1 MATTVKGIIVE
12 IEGKSSGLVK
22 SLKQVNSSL
31 ADTKNSLNIVE
42 SALKNSPENTD
53 LLTRKQELLTEAIKD
68 TTSKL
73 TLEKKALEDAEDA
86 FLEDKITEKEFSKLN
101 DEVVKTTGDLEKL
114 KNTAKEFGT
123 VEMQT
128 WKSSAEATDKLLDG
142 TLSQLKVVDGQLK
155 ELPTDVSLITDK
167 SKLLN
172 TAIEQ
177 TAEKLEE
184 EKIEAEAA
192 ELALSM
198 GKIDENQYKA
208 IQQNVQNTEN
218 DLRALTQQA
227 KEFGSVEKQQVNAE
241 LKVSTD
247 RLNDTKNSLKAVD
260 DALKDNANDTN
271 LLAQKENLL
280 ANAVGETEDKLKA
293 QKKQA
298 ELAREELKKGATTHE
313 EYEKLVKACNDTEV
327 ELKQIKDAASDFGSV
342 AKQQFRNTRAEAE
355 QYGETLDKRCKGN
368 EQALKAV
375 DIALK
380 DNSNSSEL
388 LTEKGKLLEKTT
400 ADLTDKLENQRE
412 QANLLEKAMKE
423 YGDGSED
430 ELKELQLA
438 IRKTESDLQSANN
451 ELKDF
456 GSVAKQQFK
465 NTQKEAKGL
474 GDTLDKECKSNEKA
488 LKAVNDALKD
498 NAGDTKLLKDK
509 NELLGKSVKDL
520 TSKLENQ
527 KKQASLLEQSMKDYG
542 EGTQE
547 EFNTL
552 QSEIKQTESELKS
565 AQNEMRS
572 FGSVFEQQTKVA
584 GQAVAKLGKKV
595 GDKMQTIGKDLMGA
609 GATMTATVT
618 TPIVAVGKSA
628 VNSIIDFESA
638 FTGVTKTVDE
648 TATTT
653 YGDLQESIKSM
664 ATVTASSK
672 EEIARIMEVSG
683 QLGISADD
691 ITEFTRTM
699 IELGDTTDLSAEE
712 AAVALAQF
720 RNITGE
726 TATKDVYKLGS
737 ALVDLGNNF
746 ETNEVDIM
754 NMSSYLASTA
764 HNLGFSETQILGL
777 STAMASL
784 GINAEAG
791 GSALSKTFTQFE
803 KITHGATKSAKSQ
816 METLQ
821 KLLGARNNKE
831 ITDMW
836 EANPNEFFMRF
847 LEGLNKVEKEGGSMT
862 ATLNELGLSAV
873 RQMNGLN
880 ALVANTDKLRD
891 AERTASQAY
900 KEGNALQAEADKRY
914 GTTASK
920 IQQMKEKVDNLALE
934 FGDNLMP
941 ILEKALGVLDK
952 AVAWFSSLDEEA
964 QENVV
969 KFGLVAAAI
978 GPVTTAIGGLT
989 TVGGGAVTMLSSL
1002 VSGAIQ
1008 IPGKMATMTT
1018 AIANASGTTGKLT
1031 AALLGST
1038 EGMSTFAKVGNGL
1051 KMAGLIGILVAVIA
1065 NFDKITAA
1073 AEGAIEKIAK
1083 FTGLDAK
1090 LTQGALSKNGIDVN
1104 KQLEDA
1110 QARQKAAWEKYGVD
1124 NSADYWKAR
1133 NAEKASFNLGTTKN
1147 SGLLTNK
1154 KQTTVTTTPVTVTT
1168 PLIVNGTKFGQ
1179 AVSNVNI
1186 KTAYTSNN

>member
-1 MATTVKGIIVE
+1 
-12 IEGKSSGLVK
+12 
-22 SLKQVNSSL
+22 
-31 ADTKNSLNIVE
+31 
-42 SALKNSPENTD
+42 
-53 LLTRKQELLTEAIKD
+53 
-68 TTSKL
+68 
-73 TLEKKALEDAEDA
+73 
-86 FLEDKITEKEFSKLN
+86 
-101 DEVVKTTGDLEKL
+101 
-114 KNTAKEFGT
+114 
-123 VEMQT
+123 
-128 WKSSAEATDKLLDG
+128 
-142 TLSQLKVVDGQLK
+142 
-155 ELPTDVSLITDK
+155 
-167 SKLLN
+167 
-172 TAIEQ
+172 
-177 TAEKLEE
+177 
-184 EKIEAEAA
+184 
-192 ELALSM
+192 
-198 GKIDENQYKA
+198 
-208 IQQNVQNTEN
+208 
-218 DLRALTQQA
+218 
-227 KEFGSVEKQQVNAE
+227 
-241 LKVSTD
+241 
-247 RLNDTKNSLKAVD
+247 
-260 DALKDNANDTN
+260 
-271 LLAQKENLL
+271 
-280 ANAVGETEDKLKA
+280 
-293 QKKQA
+293 
-298 ELAREELKKGATTHE
+298 
-313 EYEKLVKACNDTEV
+313 
-327 ELKQIKDAASDFGSV
+327 
-342 AKQQFRNTRAEAE
+342 
-355 QYGETLDKRCKGN
+355 
-368 EQALKAV
+368 
-375 DIALK
+375 
-380 DNSNSSEL
+380 
-388 LTEKGKLLEKTT
+388 
-400 ADLTDKLENQRE
+400 
-412 QANLLEKAMKE
+412 
-423 YGDGSED
+423 
-430 ELKELQLA
+430 
-438 IRKTESDLQSANN
+438 
-451 ELKDF
+451 
-456 GSVAKQQFK
+456 
-465 NTQKEAKGL
+465 
-474 GDTLDKECKSNEKA
+474 
-488 LKAVNDALKD
+488 
-498 NAGDTKLLKDK
+498 
-509 NELLGKSVKDL
+509 
-520 TSKLENQ
+520 
-527 KKQASLLEQSMKDYG
+527 
-542 EGTQE
+542 
-547 EFNTL
+547 
-552 QSEIKQTESELKS
+552 
-565 AQNEMRS
+565 
-572 FGSVFEQQTKVA
+572 
-584 GQAVAKLGKKV
+584 
-595 GDKMQTIGKDLMGA
+595 
-609 GATMTATVT
+609 
-618 TPIVAVGKSA
+618 
-628 VNSIIDFESA
+628 
-638 FTGVTKTVDE
+638 
-648 TATTT
+648 
-653 YGDLQESIKSM
+653 
-664 ATVTASSK
+664 
-672 EEIARIMEVSG
+672 
-683 QLGISADD
+683 
-691 ITEFTRTM
+691 M

-891 AERTASQAY
+891 AERTASKAY
-900 KEGNALQAEADKRY
+900 KEGNALQVEANKRY

-934 FGDNLMP
+934 FGDNLLP

-1008 IPGKMATMTT
+1008 IPGKMASMAT
-1018 AIANASGTTGKLT
+1018 AIASASGTTGKLT
-1031 AALLGST
+1031 TALLGST

-1073 AEGAIEKIAK
+1073 AEGAIEKVMK

-1090 LTQGALSKNGIDVN
+1090 LTEGALSKAGIDVN
-1104 KQLEDA
+1104 KGLEEA
-1110 QARQKAAWEKYGVD
+1110 KARQKAAWDKYGVD
-1124 NSADYWKAR
+1124 NSADYWKAK

>member
-42 SALKNSPENTD
+42 SALKNSPENTQ
-53 LLTRKQELLTEAIKD
+53 LLIHKQDLLTEAIKD
-68 TTSKL
+68 TTNKL
-73 TLEKKALEDAEDA
+73 GLEKKALEDARGALAKGD
-86 FLEDKITEKEFSKLN
+86 ITQKEFNKLS

-114 KNTAKEFGT
+114 KGTSKEFGT
-123 VEMQT
+123 IWMQS
-128 WKSSAEATDKLLDG
+128 WKNSADATDKLLDG

-155 ELPTDVSLITDK
+155 EMPTDVSLLTDK

-177 TAEKLEE
+177 TTKKLKEE
-184 EKIEAEAA
+184 EGEARAA
-192 ELALSM
+192 ELALQM
-198 GKIDENQYKA
+198 KKIDENQYKA
-208 IQQNVQNTEN
+208 IQQNVQNTRN
-218 DLRALTQQA
+218 DLRALTEQA

-260 DALKDNANDTN
+260 DALKDNADDTS

-298 ELAREELKKGATTHE
+298 ELAREELKKGAITHKD
-313 EYEKLVKACNDTEV
+313 YEKLVKACNDTEV
-327 ELKQIKDAASDFGSV
+327 ELKQIKDAA
-342 AKQQFRNTRAEAE
+342 
-355 QYGETLDKRCKGN
+355 
-368 EQALKAV
+368 
-375 DIALK
+375 
-380 DNSNSSEL
+380 
-388 LTEKGKLLEKTT
+388 
-400 ADLTDKLENQRE
+400 
-412 QANLLEKAMKE
+412 
-423 YGDGSED
+423 
-430 ELKELQLA
+430 
-438 IRKTESDLQSANN
+438 
-451 ELKDF
+451 KDF
-456 GSVAKQQFK
+456 GNVAKQQFK

-474 GDTLDKECKSNEKA
+474 GDALDKECKSNEKA

-527 KKQASLLEQSMKDYG
+527 KKQASLLEQSMKEYG

-547 EFNTL
+547 EFNAL

-777 STAMASL
+777 STALASL

-803 KITHGATKSAKSQ
+803 KITHGATKSSKSQ

-900 KEGNALQAEADKRY
+900 KEGNALQVEADKRY

-934 FGDNLMP
+934 FGDNLLP

-1008 IPGKMATMTT
+1008 IPGKMASMAT
-1018 AIANASGTTGKLT
+1018 AIASASGTTGKLT
-1031 AALLGST
+1031 TALLGST

-1051 KMAGLIGILVAVIA
+1051 KMAGLIGILIAVIA

-1073 AEGAIEKIAK
+1073 AEGAIEKVSK
-1083 FTGLDAK
+1083 FIGLDAK

-1104 KQLEDA
+1104 KGLEDA

-1147 SGLLTNK
+1147 SGLLTSQK
-1154 KQTTVTTTPVTVTT
+1154 KTTVTTTPVTVTT

>member
-42 SALKNSPENTD
+42 SALKNSPENTQ
-53 LLTRKQELLTEAIKD
+53 LLIHKQDLLTEAIKD

-73 TLEKKALEDAEDA
+73 GLEKKALEDARGALAKGD
-86 FLEDKITEKEFSKLN
+86 ITQKEFNKLS

-114 KNTAKEFGT
+114 KGTSKEFGT
-123 VEMQT
+123 IWMQS
-128 WKSSAEATDKLLDG
+128 WKNSADATDKLLDG

-155 ELPTDVSLITDK
+155 EMPTDVSLLTDK

-177 TAEKLEE
+177 TTKKLKEE
-184 EKIEAEAA
+184 EGEARAA
-192 ELALSM
+192 ELALQM
-198 GKIDENQYKA
+198 KKIDENQYKA
-208 IQQNVQNTEN
+208 IQQNVQNTRN
-218 DLRALTQQA
+218 DLRALTEQA
-227 KEFGSVEKQQVNAE
+227 NEFGSVEKQQVNAQ

-260 DALKDNANDTN
+260 DALKDNANDTK

-298 ELAREELKKGATTHE
+298 ELAREELKKGAITHKD
-313 EYEKLVKACNDTEV
+313 YEKLVKACNDTEV
-327 ELKQIKDAASDFGSV
+327 ELKQIKDAA
-342 AKQQFRNTRAEAE
+342 
-355 QYGETLDKRCKGN
+355 
-368 EQALKAV
+368 
-375 DIALK
+375 
-380 DNSNSSEL
+380 
-388 LTEKGKLLEKTT
+388 
-400 ADLTDKLENQRE
+400 
-412 QANLLEKAMKE
+412 
-423 YGDGSED
+423 
-430 ELKELQLA
+430 
-438 IRKTESDLQSANN
+438 
-451 ELKDF
+451 KDF
-456 GSVAKQQFK
+456 GNVAKQQFK

-474 GDTLDKECKSNEKA
+474 GDALDKECKSNEKA

-565 AQNEMRS
+565 AQDEMRS

-777 STAMASL
+777 STALASL

-891 AERTASQAY
+891 AERTASKAY
-900 KEGNALQAEADKRY
+900 KEGNALQVEADKRY

-920 IQQMKEKVDNLALE
+920 IQQMKEKVENLALE

-964 QENVV
+964 QENIV

-978 GPVTTAIGGLT
+978 GPATTAIGGLT
-989 TVGGGAVTMLSSL
+989 TVGGGTVTMLSSL

-1008 IPGKMATMTT
+1008 IPGKFATMTT
-1018 AIANASGTTGKLT
+1018 AIASASGTTGKLT

-1038 EGMSTFAKVGNGL
+1038 QGMSTFAKVGNGL

-1073 AEGAIEKIAK
+1073 AEGAIEKVAK

-1147 SGLLTNK
+1147 SGLLTSQK
-1154 KQTTVTTTPVTVTT
+1154 KTTVTTTPVTVTT

>member
-42 SALKNSPENTD
+42 SALKNSPENTQ
-53 LLTRKQELLTEAIKD
+53 LLIHKQDLLTEAIKD

-73 TLEKKALEDAEDA
+73 GLEKKALEDARGALAKGD
-86 FLEDKITEKEFSKLN
+86 ITQKEFNKLS

-114 KNTAKEFGT
+114 KGTSKEFGT
-123 VEMQT
+123 IWMQS
-128 WKSSAEATDKLLDG
+128 WKNSADATDKLLDG

-155 ELPTDVSLITDK
+155 EMPTDVSLLTDK

-177 TAEKLEE
+177 TTKKLKEE
-184 EKIEAEAA
+184 EGEARAA
-192 ELALSM
+192 ELALQM
-198 GKIDENQYKA
+198 KKIDENQYKA
-208 IQQNVQNTEN
+208 IQQNVQNTRN
-218 DLRALTQQA
+218 DLRALTEQA
-227 KEFGSVEKQQVNAE
+227 NEFGSVEKQQVNAQ

-280 ANAVGETEDKLKA
+280 ANAVAETEDKLKA

-298 ELAREELKKGATTHE
+298 ELAREELKKGAITHKD
-313 EYEKLVKACNDTEV
+313 YEKLVKACNDTEV
-327 ELKQIKDAASDFGSV
+327 ELKQIKDAA
-342 AKQQFRNTRAEAE
+342 
-355 QYGETLDKRCKGN
+355 
-368 EQALKAV
+368 
-375 DIALK
+375 
-380 DNSNSSEL
+380 
-388 LTEKGKLLEKTT
+388 
-400 ADLTDKLENQRE
+400 
-412 QANLLEKAMKE
+412 
-423 YGDGSED
+423 
-430 ELKELQLA
+430 
-438 IRKTESDLQSANN
+438 
-451 ELKDF
+451 KDF
-456 GSVAKQQFK
+456 GNVAKQQFK

-474 GDTLDKECKSNEKA
+474 GDALDKECKSNEKA

-547 EFNTL
+547 EFNAL

-565 AQNEMRS
+565 AQDEMRS

-777 STAMASL
+777 STALASL

-803 KITHGATKSAKSQ
+803 KITHGATKSSKSQ

-891 AERTASQAY
+891 AERTASKAY
-900 KEGNALQAEADKRY
+900 KEGNALQVEADKRY

-920 IQQMKEKVDNLALE
+920 IQQMKEKVENLALE

-964 QENVV
+964 QENIV

-978 GPVTTAIGGLT
+978 GPATTAIGGLT

-1008 IPGKMATMTT
+1008 IPGKFATMTT
-1018 AIANASGTTGKLT
+1018 AIASASGTTGKLT

-1038 EGMSTFAKVGNGL
+1038 QGMSTFAKVGNGL

-1073 AEGAIEKIAK
+1073 AEGAIEKVAK

-1090 LTQGALSKNGIDVN
+1090 LTQGALSKAGIDVN

-1147 SGLLTNK
+1147 SGLLTSQK
-1154 KQTTVTTTPVTVTT
+1154 KTTVTTTPVTVTT

>member
-42 SALKNSPENTD
+42 SALKNSPENTQ
-53 LLTRKQELLTEAIKD
+53 LLIHKQDLLTEAIKD
-68 TTSKL
+68 TTNKL
-73 TLEKKALEDAEDA
+73 GLEKKALEDARGALAKGD
-86 FLEDKITEKEFSKLN
+86 ITQKEFNKLS

-114 KNTAKEFGT
+114 KGTSKEFGT
-123 VEMQT
+123 IWMQS
-128 WKSSAEATDKLLDG
+128 WKNSADATDKLLDG
-142 TLSQLKVVDGQLK
+142 TLNQLKVVDGQLK
-155 ELPTDVSLITDK
+155 EMPTDVSLLTDK

-177 TAEKLEE
+177 TTKKLEQ
-184 EKIEAEAA
+184 EKGEARAA
-192 ELALSM
+192 ELALQM
-198 GKIDENQYKA
+198 KKIDENQYKA

-241 LKVSTD
+241 LKVSMD

-298 ELAREELKKGATTHE
+298 ELAREELKKGAITHKD
-313 EYEKLVKACNDTEV
+313 YEKLVKACNDTEV
-327 ELKQIKDAASDFGSV
+327 ELKQIKDAA
-342 AKQQFRNTRAEAE
+342 
-355 QYGETLDKRCKGN
+355 
-368 EQALKAV
+368 
-375 DIALK
+375 
-380 DNSNSSEL
+380 
-388 LTEKGKLLEKTT
+388 
-400 ADLTDKLENQRE
+400 
-412 QANLLEKAMKE
+412 
-423 YGDGSED
+423 
-430 ELKELQLA
+430 
-438 IRKTESDLQSANN
+438 
-451 ELKDF
+451 KDF
-456 GSVAKQQFK
+456 GNVAKQQFK

-900 KEGNALQAEADKRY
+900 KEGNALQVEADKRY

-952 AVAWFSSLDEEA
+952 AVACFSSLDEEA
-964 QENVV
+964 QENIV

-1110 QARQKAAWEKYGVD
+1110 QARQKAAWEKYGVN

>member
-42 SALKNSPENTD
+42 SALKNSPENTQ
-53 LLTRKQELLTEAIKD
+53 LLIHKQDLLTEAIKD

-73 TLEKKALEDAEDA
+73 GLEKKALEDARGALAKGD
-86 FLEDKITEKEFSKLN
+86 ITQKEFNKLS

-114 KNTAKEFGT
+114 KGTSKEFGT
-123 VEMQT
+123 IWMQS
-128 WKSSAEATDKLLDG
+128 WKNSADATDKLLDG

-155 ELPTDVSLITDK
+155 EMPTDVSLLTDK

-177 TAEKLEE
+177 TTKKLEE
-184 EKIEAEAA
+184 EKGEARAA
-192 ELALSM
+192 ELALQM
-198 GKIDENQYKA
+198 KKIDENQYKA

-218 DLRALTQQA
+218 DLRTLTQQA
-227 KEFGSVEKQQVNAE
+227 KEFGSVEKQQVNAQ

-247 RLNDTKNSLKAVD
+247 RLNDTKNSLKTVD

-298 ELAREELKKGATTHE
+298 ELAREELKKGAITHKD
-313 EYEKLVKACNDTEV
+313 YEKLVKACNDTEV
-327 ELKQIKDAASDFGSV
+327 ELKQIKDAA
-342 AKQQFRNTRAEAE
+342 
-355 QYGETLDKRCKGN
+355 
-368 EQALKAV
+368 
-375 DIALK
+375 
-380 DNSNSSEL
+380 
-388 LTEKGKLLEKTT
+388 
-400 ADLTDKLENQRE
+400 
-412 QANLLEKAMKE
+412 
-423 YGDGSED
+423 
-430 ELKELQLA
+430 
-438 IRKTESDLQSANN
+438 
-451 ELKDF
+451 KDF
-456 GSVAKQQFK
+456 GNVAKQQFK
-465 NTQKEAKGL
+465 NTQKEAKSL

-547 EFNTL
+547 EFNAL

-565 AQNEMRS
+565 AQNEMRN

-609 GATMTATVT
+609 GATMTAAVT

-791 GSALSKTFTQFE
+791 GSALSKTFSQFE

-836 EANPNEFFMRF
+836 EANPNEFFVRF

-880 ALVANTDKLRD
+880 ALVANTDKLKD

-900 KEGNALQAEADKRY
+900 KEGNALQVEADKRY

-964 QENVV
+964 QENIV

-1008 IPGKMATMTT
+1008 IPGKMASMAS
-1018 AIANASGTTGKLT
+1018 AIASASGTTGKLT
-1031 AALLGST
+1031 TALLGST

-1051 KMAGLIGILVAVIA
+1051 KMAGLIGILIAVIA

-1073 AEGAIEKIAK
+1073 AEGAIEKVAK

-1104 KQLEDA
+1104 KQLEEA

-1124 NSADYWKAR
+1124 NSADYWKAK

>member
-42 SALKNSPENTD
+42 SALKNSPENTQ
-53 LLTRKQELLTEAIKD
+53 LLIHKQDLLTEAIKD

-73 TLEKKALEDAEDA
+73 GLEKKALEDARGALAKGD
-86 FLEDKITEKEFSKLN
+86 ITQKEFNKLS

-114 KNTAKEFGT
+114 KGTSKEFGT
-123 VEMQT
+123 IWMQS
-128 WKSSAEATDKLLDG
+128 WRNSADATDKLLDG

-155 ELPTDVSLITDK
+155 EMPTDVSLLTDK

-177 TAEKLEE
+177 TTKKLEQ
-184 EKIEAEAA
+184 EKGEARAA

-198 GKIDENQYKA
+198 GKIDENQYKT

-298 ELAREELKKGATTHE
+298 ELAREELKKGAITHKD
-313 EYEKLVKACNDTEV
+313 YEKLVKACNDTEV
-327 ELKQIKDAASDFGSV
+327 ELKQIKDAA
-342 AKQQFRNTRAEAE
+342 
-355 QYGETLDKRCKGN
+355 
-368 EQALKAV
+368 
-375 DIALK
+375 
-380 DNSNSSEL
+380 
-388 LTEKGKLLEKTT
+388 
-400 ADLTDKLENQRE
+400 
-412 QANLLEKAMKE
+412 
-423 YGDGSED
+423 
-430 ELKELQLA
+430 
-438 IRKTESDLQSANN
+438 
-451 ELKDF
+451 KDF

-465 NTQKEAKGL
+465 NAQKEAKGL

-565 AQNEMRS
+565 AQNEMRN

-900 KEGNALQAEADKRY
+900 KEGNALQVEADKRY

-964 QENVV
+964 QENIV

-1008 IPGKMATMTT
+1008 IPGKMASMAT
-1018 AIANASGTTGKLT
+1018 AIASASGTTGKLT
-1031 AALLGST
+1031 TALLGST

-1051 KMAGLIGILVAVIA
+1051 KMAGLIGILIAVIA

-1073 AEGAIEKIAK
+1073 AEGAIEKVAK

-1090 LTQGALSKNGIDVN
+1090 LTQGALSKAGIDVN
-1104 KQLEDA
+1104 KGLEDA
-1110 QARQKAAWEKYGVD
+1110 KARQKAAWEKYGVD

-1147 SGLLTNK
+1147 SGLLTSQK
-1154 KQTTVTTTPVTVTT
+1154 KTTVTTTPVTVTT

>member
-42 SALKNSPENTD
+42 SALKNSPENTQ
-53 LLTRKQELLTEAIKD
+53 LLIHKQDLLTEAIKD

-73 TLEKKALEDAEDA
+73 ALEKKALEDARGALTKGD
-86 FLEDKITEKEFSKLN
+86 ITQKEFNKLS

-114 KNTAKEFGT
+114 KGTSKEFGT
-123 VEMQT
+123 IWMQS
-128 WKSSAEATDKLLDG
+128 WKNSADATDKLLDG

-155 ELPTDVSLITDK
+155 EMPTDVSLLTDK

-177 TAEKLEE
+177 TTKKLEE
-184 EKIEAEAA
+184 EKGEARAA
-192 ELALSM
+192 ELALQM
-198 GKIDENQYKA
+198 KKIDENQYKA

-227 KEFGSVEKQQVNAE
+227 KEFGSVEKQQVNAQ

-280 ANAVGETEDKLKA
+280 ANVVGETEDKLKA

-298 ELAREELKKGATTHE
+298 ELAREELKKGAITHKD
-313 EYEKLVKACNDTEV
+313 YEKLVKACNDTEV
-327 ELKQIKDAASDFGSV
+327 ELKQIKDAA
-342 AKQQFRNTRAEAE
+342 
-355 QYGETLDKRCKGN
+355 
-368 EQALKAV
+368 
-375 DIALK
+375 
-380 DNSNSSEL
+380 
-388 LTEKGKLLEKTT
+388 
-400 ADLTDKLENQRE
+400 
-412 QANLLEKAMKE
+412 
-423 YGDGSED
+423 
-430 ELKELQLA
+430 
-438 IRKTESDLQSANN
+438 
-451 ELKDF
+451 KDF
-456 GSVAKQQFK
+456 GNVAKQQFK
-465 NTQKEAKGL
+465 NAQKEAKGL

-547 EFNTL
+547 EFNAL
-552 QSEIKQTESELKS
+552 QSEIKQTESELRS
-565 AQNEMRS
+565 AQNEMRN
-572 FGSVFEQQTKVA
+572 FGSVFEQQAKVA

-777 STAMASL
+777 STALASL

-821 KLLGARNNKE
+821 KLLGTRNNKE
-831 ITDMW
+831 IADMW

-891 AERTASQAY
+891 AEKTASQAY
-900 KEGNALQAEADKRY
+900 KEGNALQVEADKRY

-934 FGDNLMP
+934 FSDNLMP

-964 QENVV
+964 QENIV

-1008 IPGKMATMTT
+1008 IPGKMASMTT
-1018 AIANASGTTGKLT
+1018 AIASASGTTGKLT
-1031 AALLGST
+1031 TALLGST

-1051 KMAGLIGILVAVIA
+1051 KMAGLIGILIAVIA

-1073 AEGAIEKIAK
+1073 AEGAIEKVAK

-1090 LTQGALSKNGIDVN
+1090 LTEGALSKSGIDVN
-1104 KQLEDA
+1104 KQLEEA

-1124 NSADYWKAR
+1124 NSADYWKAK

>member
-1 MATTVKGIIVE
+1 MG
-12 IEGKSSGLVK
+12 
-22 SLKQVNSSL
+22 
-31 ADTKNSLNIVE
+31 
-42 SALKNSPENTD
+42 
-53 LLTRKQELLTEAIKD
+53 
-68 TTSKL
+68 
-73 TLEKKALEDAEDA
+73 DA
-86 FLEDKITEKEFSKLN
+86 
-101 DEVVKTTGDLEKL
+101 
-114 KNTAKEFGT
+114 
-123 VEMQT
+123 
-128 WKSSAEATDKLLDG
+128 
-142 TLSQLKVVDGQLK
+142 
-155 ELPTDVSLITDK
+155 
-167 SKLLN
+167 
-172 TAIEQ
+172 
-177 TAEKLEE
+177 
-184 EKIEAEAA
+184 
-192 ELALSM
+192 
-198 GKIDENQYKA
+198 
-208 IQQNVQNTEN
+208 
-218 DLRALTQQA
+218 
-227 KEFGSVEKQQVNAE
+227 
-241 LKVSTD
+241 
-247 RLNDTKNSLKAVD
+247 
-260 DALKDNANDTN
+260 
-271 LLAQKENLL
+271 
-280 ANAVGETEDKLKA
+280 
-293 QKKQA
+293 
-298 ELAREELKKGATTHE
+298 
-313 EYEKLVKACNDTEV
+313 
-327 ELKQIKDAASDFGSV
+327 
-342 AKQQFRNTRAEAE
+342 
-355 QYGETLDKRCKGN
+355 
-368 EQALKAV
+368 
-375 DIALK
+375 
-380 DNSNSSEL
+380 
-388 LTEKGKLLEKTT
+388 
-400 ADLTDKLENQRE
+400 
-412 QANLLEKAMKE
+412 
-423 YGDGSED
+423 
-430 ELKELQLA
+430 
-438 IRKTESDLQSANN
+438 
-451 ELKDF
+451 
-456 GSVAKQQFK
+456 
-465 NTQKEAKGL
+465 
-474 GDTLDKECKSNEKA
+474 LDKECKSNEKA

-527 KKQASLLEQSMKDYG
+527 KRQSELLEQSMKDYG

-547 EFNTL
+547 EFNAL
-552 QSEIKQTESELKS
+552 QSEIKQTESELRS

-628 VNSIIDFESA
+628 VSSIIDFESA

-653 YGDLQESIKSM
+653 YEDLQESIKGM
-664 ATVTASSK
+664 ATTTASSK

-836 EANPNEFFMRF
+836 EANPNEFFVRF
-847 LEGLNKVEKEGGSMT
+847 LEGLGKVEKEGGSMT
-862 ATLNELGLSAV
+862 ATLNDLGLSAV

-891 AERTASQAY
+891 AERTASKAY
-900 KEGNALQAEADKRY
+900 KEGNALQVEADKRY

-934 FGDNLMP
+934 FGDNLLP

-1008 IPGKMATMTT
+1008 IPGKMASMAT
-1018 AIANASGTTGKLT
+1018 AIASASGTTGKLT
-1031 AALLGST
+1031 TALLGST

-1051 KMAGLIGILVAVIA
+1051 KMAGLIGILIAVIA

-1073 AEGAIEKIAK
+1073 AEGAIEKVAK

-1090 LTQGALSKNGIDVN
+1090 LTQGALSKSGIDVN
-1104 KQLEDA
+1104 KQLEEA
-1110 QARQKAAWEKYGVD
+1110 QARQKAAWDKYGVD

>member
-42 SALKNSPENTD
+42 SALKNSPENTQ
-53 LLTRKQELLTEAIKD
+53 LLIHKQDLLTEAIKD
-68 TTSKL
+68 TTNKL
-73 TLEKKALEDAEDA
+73 GLEKKALEDARGALVKGD
-86 FLEDKITEKEFSKLN
+86 ITQKEFNKLS

-114 KNTAKEFGT
+114 KGTSKEFGT
-123 VEMQT
+123 IWMQS
-128 WKSSAEATDKLLDG
+128 WKNSADATDKLLDG

-155 ELPTDVSLITDK
+155 EMPTDVSLLTDK

-177 TAEKLEE
+177 TTKKLKEE
-184 EKIEAEAA
+184 EGEARAA
-192 ELALSM
+192 ELALQM
-198 GKIDENQYKA
+198 KKIDENQYKA
-208 IQQNVQNTEN
+208 IQQNVQNTKN
-218 DLRALTQQA
+218 DLRALTEQA
-227 KEFGSVEKQQVNAE
+227 NEFGSVEKQQVNAQ

-298 ELAREELKKGATTHE
+298 ELAREELKKGAITHKD
-313 EYEKLVKACNDTEV
+313 YEKLVKACNDTEV
-327 ELKQIKDAASDFGSV
+327 ELKQIKDAA
-342 AKQQFRNTRAEAE
+342 
-355 QYGETLDKRCKGN
+355 
-368 EQALKAV
+368 
-375 DIALK
+375 
-380 DNSNSSEL
+380 
-388 LTEKGKLLEKTT
+388 
-400 ADLTDKLENQRE
+400 
-412 QANLLEKAMKE
+412 
-423 YGDGSED
+423 
-430 ELKELQLA
+430 
-438 IRKTESDLQSANN
+438 
-451 ELKDF
+451 KDF
-456 GSVAKQQFK
+456 GNVAKQQFK

-474 GDTLDKECKSNEKA
+474 GDALDKECKSNEKA

-527 KKQASLLEQSMKDYG
+527 KRQSELLEQSMKDYG

-547 EFNTL
+547 EFNAL
-552 QSEIKQTESELKS
+552 QSEIKQTESELRS

-628 VNSIIDFESA
+628 VSSIIDFESA

-653 YGDLQESIKSM
+653 YEDLQESIKGM
-664 ATVTASSK
+664 ATTTASSK

-836 EANPNEFFMRF
+836 EANPNEFFVRF
-847 LEGLNKVEKEGGSMT
+847 LEGLGKVEKEGGSMT
-862 ATLNELGLSAV
+862 ATLNDLGLSAV

-891 AERTASQAY
+891 AERTASKAY
-900 KEGNALQAEADKRY
+900 KEGNALQVEADKRY

-934 FGDNLMP
+934 FGDNLLP

-1008 IPGKMATMTT
+1008 IPGKMASMAT
-1018 AIANASGTTGKLT
+1018 AIASASGTTGKLT
-1031 AALLGST
+1031 TALLGST

-1051 KMAGLIGILVAVIA
+1051 KMAGLIGILIAVIA

-1073 AEGAIEKIAK
+1073 AEGAIEKVAK

-1090 LTQGALSKNGIDVN
+1090 LTQGALSKSGIDVN
-1104 KQLEDA
+1104 KQLEEA
-1110 QARQKAAWEKYGVD
+1110 QARQKAAWDKYGVD

-1147 SGLLTNK
+1147 SGLLASQK
-1154 KQTTVTTTPVTVTT
+1154 KTTVTTTPVTVTT

>member
-42 SALKNSPENTD
+42 SALKNSPENTQ
-53 LLTRKQELLTEAIKD
+53 LLIHKQDLLTEAIKD
-68 TTSKL
+68 TTNKL
-73 TLEKKALEDAEDA
+73 GLEKKALEDARGALTKGD
-86 FLEDKITEKEFSKLN
+86 ITQKEFNKLS

-114 KNTAKEFGT
+114 KGTSKEFGT
-123 VEMQT
+123 IWMQS
-128 WKSSAEATDKLLDG
+128 WKNSADATDKLLDG
-142 TLSQLKVVDGQLK
+142 TLNQLKVVDGQLK
-155 ELPTDVSLITDK
+155 EMPTDVSLLTDK

-177 TAEKLEE
+177 TTKKLEQ
-184 EKIEAEAA
+184 EKGEARAA
-192 ELALSM
+192 ELALQM
-198 GKIDENQYKA
+198 KKIDENQYKA

-241 LKVSTD
+241 LKVSMD

-298 ELAREELKKGATTHE
+298 ELAREELKKGAITHKD
-313 EYEKLVKACNDTEV
+313 YEKLVKACNDTEV
-327 ELKQIKDAASDFGSV
+327 ELKQIKDAA
-342 AKQQFRNTRAEAE
+342 
-355 QYGETLDKRCKGN
+355 
-368 EQALKAV
+368 
-375 DIALK
+375 
-380 DNSNSSEL
+380 
-388 LTEKGKLLEKTT
+388 
-400 ADLTDKLENQRE
+400 
-412 QANLLEKAMKE
+412 
-423 YGDGSED
+423 
-430 ELKELQLA
+430 
-438 IRKTESDLQSANN
+438 
-451 ELKDF
+451 KDF
-456 GSVAKQQFK
+456 GNVAKQQFK

-900 KEGNALQAEADKRY
+900 KEGNALQVEADKRY

-952 AVAWFSSLDEEA
+952 AVACFSSLDEEA
-964 QENVV
+964 QENIV

-989 TVGGGAVTMLSSL
+989 TVGGGAATMLSSL

-1018 AIANASGTTGKLT
+1018 AIADASGTTGKLT

-1110 QARQKAAWEKYGVD
+1110 QARQKAAWEKYGVN

>member
-42 SALKNSPENTD
+42 SALKNSPENTQ
-53 LLTRKQELLTEAIKD
+53 LLIHKQDLLTEAIKD
-68 TTSKL
+68 TTNKL
-73 TLEKKALEDAEDA
+73 GLEKKALEDARGALAKGD
-86 FLEDKITEKEFSKLN
+86 ITQKEFNKLS

-114 KNTAKEFGT
+114 KGTSKEFGT
-123 VEMQT
+123 IWMQS
-128 WKSSAEATDKLLDG
+128 WKNSADATDKLLDG

-155 ELPTDVSLITDK
+155 EMPTDVSLLTDK

-177 TAEKLEE
+177 TTKKLKEE
-184 EKIEAEAA
+184 EGEARAA
-192 ELALSM
+192 ELALQM
-198 GKIDENQYKA
+198 KKIDENQYKA
-208 IQQNVQNTEN
+208 IQQNVQNTKN
-218 DLRALTQQA
+218 DLRALTEQA
-227 KEFGSVEKQQVNAE
+227 NEFGSVEKQQVNAQ

-298 ELAREELKKGATTHE
+298 ELAREELKKGAITHKD
-313 EYEKLVKACNDTEV
+313 YEKLVKACNDTEV
-327 ELKQIKDAASDFGSV
+327 ELKQIKDAA
-342 AKQQFRNTRAEAE
+342 
-355 QYGETLDKRCKGN
+355 
-368 EQALKAV
+368 
-375 DIALK
+375 
-380 DNSNSSEL
+380 
-388 LTEKGKLLEKTT
+388 
-400 ADLTDKLENQRE
+400 
-412 QANLLEKAMKE
+412 
-423 YGDGSED
+423 
-430 ELKELQLA
+430 
-438 IRKTESDLQSANN
+438 
-451 ELKDF
+451 KDF
-456 GSVAKQQFK
+456 GNVAKQQFK

-474 GDTLDKECKSNEKA
+474 GDALDKECKSNEKA

-527 KKQASLLEQSMKDYG
+527 KRQSELLEQSMKDYG

-547 EFNTL
+547 EFNAL
-552 QSEIKQTESELKS
+552 QSEIKQTESELRS

-628 VNSIIDFESA
+628 VSSIIDFESA

-653 YGDLQESIKSM
+653 YEDLQESIKGM
-664 ATVTASSK
+664 ATTTASSK

-836 EANPNEFFMRF
+836 EANPNEFFVRF
-847 LEGLNKVEKEGGSMT
+847 LEGLGKVEKEGGSMT

-891 AERTASQAY
+891 AERTASKAY
-900 KEGNALQAEADKRY
+900 KEGNALQVEADKRY

-934 FGDNLMP
+934 FGDNLLP

-1008 IPGKMATMTT
+1008 IPGKMASMAT
-1018 AIANASGTTGKLT
+1018 AIASASGTTGKLT
-1031 AALLGST
+1031 TALLGST

-1051 KMAGLIGILVAVIA
+1051 KMAGLIGILIAVIA

-1073 AEGAIEKIAK
+1073 AEGAIEKVAK

-1090 LTQGALSKNGIDVN
+1090 LTQGALSKSGIDVN
-1104 KQLEDA
+1104 KQLEEA
-1110 QARQKAAWEKYGVD
+1110 QARQKAAWDKYGVD

>member
-42 SALKNSPENTD
+42 SALKNSPENTQ
-53 LLTRKQELLTEAIKD
+53 LLIHKQDLLTEAIKD

-73 TLEKKALEDAEDA
+73 GLEKKALEDAKGALAKGD
-86 FLEDKITEKEFSKLN
+86 ITQKEFNKLS

-114 KNTAKEFGT
+114 KGTSKEFGT
-123 VEMQT
+123 IWMQS
-128 WKSSAEATDKLLDG
+128 WRNSADATDKLLDG

-155 ELPTDVSLITDK
+155 EMPTDVSLLTDK

-177 TAEKLEE
+177 TTKKLKEE
-184 EKIEAEAA
+184 EGEARAA

-208 IQQNVQNTEN
+208 IQQNVQNTKN
-218 DLRALTQQA
+218 DLKTLTQQA
-227 KEFGSVEKQQVNAE
+227 NEFGSVEKQQVNAQ

-298 ELAREELKKGATTHE
+298 ELAREELKKGAITHKD
-313 EYEKLVKACNDTEV
+313 YEKLVKACNDTEV
-327 ELKQIKDAASDFGSV
+327 ELKQIKDAA
-342 AKQQFRNTRAEAE
+342 
-355 QYGETLDKRCKGN
+355 
-368 EQALKAV
+368 
-375 DIALK
+375 
-380 DNSNSSEL
+380 
-388 LTEKGKLLEKTT
+388 
-400 ADLTDKLENQRE
+400 
-412 QANLLEKAMKE
+412 
-423 YGDGSED
+423 
-430 ELKELQLA
+430 
-438 IRKTESDLQSANN
+438 
-451 ELKDF
+451 KDF

-465 NTQKEAKGL
+465 NAQKEAKGL
-474 GDTLDKECKSNEKA
+474 GDALDKECKSNEKA

-527 KKQASLLEQSMKDYG
+527 KKQSELLEQSMKEYG
-542 EGTQE
+542 EGTQD

-653 YGDLQESIKSM
+653 YEDLQESIKGM

-900 KEGNALQAEADKRY
+900 KEGNALQVEADKRY

-934 FGDNLMP
+934 FGDNLLP

-964 QENVV
+964 QENIV

-1008 IPGKMATMTT
+1008 IPGKMASMAT

-1031 AALLGST
+1031 TALLGST

-1073 AEGAIEKIAK
+1073 AEGAIEKVMK

-1090 LTQGALSKNGIDVN
+1090 LTEGALSKAGIDVN
-1104 KQLEDA
+1104 KQLDEA
-1110 QARQKAAWEKYGVD
+1110 KARQQAAWSKYGVD
-1124 NSADYWKAR
+1124 NSADYWKAK

-1147 SGLLTNK
+1147 SGLLTNQK
-1154 KQTTVTTTPVTVTT
+1154 KTTVTTTPVTVTT

>member
-42 SALKNSPENTD
+42 SALKNSPENTQ
-53 LLTRKQELLTEAIKD
+53 LLIHKQDLLTEAIKD
-68 TTSKL
+68 TTNKL
-73 TLEKKALEDAEDA
+73 GLEKKALEDARGALAKGD
-86 FLEDKITEKEFSKLN
+86 ITQKEFNKLS

-114 KNTAKEFGT
+114 KGTSKEFGT
-123 VEMQT
+123 IWMQS
-128 WKSSAEATDKLLDG
+128 WKNSADATDKLLDG

-155 ELPTDVSLITDK
+155 EMPTDVSLLTDK

-177 TAEKLEE
+177 TTKKLKEE
-184 EKIEAEAA
+184 EGEARAA
-192 ELALSM
+192 ELALQM
-198 GKIDENQYKA
+198 KKIDENQYKA
-208 IQQNVQNTEN
+208 IQQNVQNTKN
-218 DLRALTQQA
+218 DLRALTEQA
-227 KEFGSVEKQQVNAE
+227 NEFGSVEKQQVNAQ

-298 ELAREELKKGATTHE
+298 ELAREELKKGAITHKD
-313 EYEKLVKACNDTEV
+313 YEKLVKACNDTEV
-327 ELKQIKDAASDFGSV
+327 ELKQIKDAA
-342 AKQQFRNTRAEAE
+342 
-355 QYGETLDKRCKGN
+355 
-368 EQALKAV
+368 
-375 DIALK
+375 
-380 DNSNSSEL
+380 
-388 LTEKGKLLEKTT
+388 
-400 ADLTDKLENQRE
+400 
-412 QANLLEKAMKE
+412 
-423 YGDGSED
+423 
-430 ELKELQLA
+430 
-438 IRKTESDLQSANN
+438 
-451 ELKDF
+451 KDF
-456 GSVAKQQFK
+456 GNVAKQQFK

-474 GDTLDKECKSNEKA
+474 GDALDKECKSNEKA

-527 KKQASLLEQSMKDYG
+527 KRQSELLEQSMKDYG

-547 EFNTL
+547 EFNAL
-552 QSEIKQTESELKS
+552 QSEIKQTESELRS

-628 VNSIIDFESA
+628 VSSIIDFESA

-653 YGDLQESIKSM
+653 YEDLQESIKGM
-664 ATVTASSK
+664 ATTTASSK

-836 EANPNEFFMRF
+836 EANPNEFFVRF
-847 LEGLNKVEKEGGSMT
+847 LEGLGKVEKEGGSMT
-862 ATLNELGLSAV
+862 ATLNDLGLSAV

-891 AERTASQAY
+891 AERTASKAY
-900 KEGNALQAEADKRY
+900 KEGNALQVEADKRY

-934 FGDNLMP
+934 FGDNLLP

-1008 IPGKMATMTT
+1008 IPGKMASMAT
-1018 AIANASGTTGKLT
+1018 AIASASGTTGKLT
-1031 AALLGST
+1031 TALLGST

-1051 KMAGLIGILVAVIA
+1051 KMAGLIGILIAVIA

-1073 AEGAIEKIAK
+1073 AEGAIEKVAK

-1090 LTQGALSKNGIDVN
+1090 LTQGALSKSGIDVN
-1104 KQLEDA
+1104 KQLEEA
-1110 QARQKAAWEKYGVD
+1110 QARQKAAWDKYGVD

>member
-42 SALKNSPENTD
+42 SALKNSPENTQ
-53 LLTRKQELLTEAIKD
+53 LLIHKQDLLTEAIKD

-73 TLEKKALEDAEDA
+73 GLEKKALEDARGALAKGD
-86 FLEDKITEKEFSKLN
+86 ITQKEFNKLS

-114 KNTAKEFGT
+114 KGTSKEFGT
-123 VEMQT
+123 IWMQS
-128 WKSSAEATDKLLDG
+128 WRNSAETTDKLLDG

-155 ELPTDVSLITDK
+155 EMPTDVSLLTDK

-177 TAEKLEE
+177 TTKKLEQ
-184 EKIEAEAA
+184 EKGEARAA

-298 ELAREELKKGATTHE
+298 ELAREELKKGAITHKD
-313 EYEKLVKACNDTEV
+313 YEKLVKACNDTEV
-327 ELKQIKDAASDFGSV
+327 ELKQIKDAA
-342 AKQQFRNTRAEAE
+342 
-355 QYGETLDKRCKGN
+355 
-368 EQALKAV
+368 
-375 DIALK
+375 
-380 DNSNSSEL
+380 
-388 LTEKGKLLEKTT
+388 
-400 ADLTDKLENQRE
+400 
-412 QANLLEKAMKE
+412 
-423 YGDGSED
+423 
-430 ELKELQLA
+430 
-438 IRKTESDLQSANN
+438 
-451 ELKDF
+451 KDF
-456 GSVAKQQFK
+456 GNVAKQQFK
-465 NTQKEAKGL
+465 NTQKEVKGL

-565 AQNEMRS
+565 AQDEMRS

-618 TPIVAVGKSA
+618 TPIVAAGKSA

-891 AERTASQAY
+891 AEKTASQAY
-900 KEGNALQAEADKRY
+900 KEGNALQVEADKRY

-934 FGDNLMP
+934 FGNNLMP

-964 QENVV
+964 QENIV

-1008 IPGKMATMTT
+1008 IPGKMASMAT

-1031 AALLGST
+1031 TALLGST

-1051 KMAGLIGILVAVIA
+1051 KMAGLIGILIAVIA

-1073 AEGAIEKIAK
+1073 AEGAIEKVSK
-1083 FTGLDAK
+1083 FIGLDAK
-1090 LTQGALSKNGIDVN
+1090 LTQGALSKAGIDVN
-1104 KQLEDA
+1104 KGLEDA
-1110 QARQKAAWEKYGVD
+1110 KARQKAAWDKYGVD
-1124 NSADYWKAR
+1124 NSIDYWKAR

-1147 SGLLTNK
+1147 SGLLTNQK
-1154 KQTTVTTTPVTVTT
+1154 KTTVTTTPVTVTT

>member
-42 SALKNSPENTD
+42 SALKNSPENTQ
-53 LLTRKQELLTEAIKD
+53 LLIHKQDLLTEAIKD

-73 TLEKKALEDAEDA
+73 GLEKKALEDAKGALAKGD
-86 FLEDKITEKEFSKLN
+86 ITQKEFNKLS

-114 KNTAKEFGT
+114 KGTSKEFGT
-123 VEMQT
+123 IWMQS
-128 WKSSAEATDKLLDG
+128 WRNSADATDKLLDG

-155 ELPTDVSLITDK
+155 EMPTDVSLLTDK

-177 TAEKLEE
+177 TTKKLKEE
-184 EKIEAEAA
+184 EGEARAA

-208 IQQNVQNTEN
+208 IQQNVQNTKN
-218 DLRALTQQA
+218 DLRTLTQQA
-227 KEFGSVEKQQVNAE
+227 NEFGSVEKQQVNAQ

-260 DALKDNANDTN
+260 DALKDNANDTK

-280 ANAVGETEDKLKA
+280 TNAVGETEDKLKA

-298 ELAREELKKGATTHE
+298 ELAREELKKGAITHKD
-313 EYEKLVKACNDTEV
+313 YEKLVKACNDTEV
-327 ELKQIKDAASDFGSV
+327 ELKQIKDAA
-342 AKQQFRNTRAEAE
+342 
-355 QYGETLDKRCKGN
+355 
-368 EQALKAV
+368 
-375 DIALK
+375 
-380 DNSNSSEL
+380 
-388 LTEKGKLLEKTT
+388 
-400 ADLTDKLENQRE
+400 
-412 QANLLEKAMKE
+412 
-423 YGDGSED
+423 
-430 ELKELQLA
+430 
-438 IRKTESDLQSANN
+438 
-451 ELKDF
+451 KDF
-456 GSVAKQQFK
+456 GNVAKQQFK

-474 GDTLDKECKSNEKA
+474 GDALDKECKSNEKA

-527 KKQASLLEQSMKDYG
+527 KKQSELLEQSMKEYG

-653 YGDLQESIKSM
+653 YDDLQESIKGM

-900 KEGNALQAEADKRY
+900 KEGNALQVEADKRY

-934 FGDNLMP
+934 FGDNLLP

-1008 IPGKMATMTT
+1008 IPGKMASMAT
-1018 AIANASGTTGKLT
+1018 AIANASGTIGKLT
-1031 AALLGST
+1031 TALLGST

-1073 AEGAIEKIAK
+1073 AEGAIEKVMK

-1090 LTQGALSKNGIDVN
+1090 LTEGALSKAGIDVN
-1104 KQLEDA
+1104 KQLDEA
-1110 QARQKAAWEKYGVD
+1110 KARQQAAWSKYGVD
-1124 NSADYWKAR
+1124 NSADYWKAK

-1147 SGLLTNK
+1147 SGLLTNQK
-1154 KQTTVTTTPVTVTT
+1154 KTTVTTTPVTVTT

>member
-42 SALKNSPENTD
+42 SALKNSPENTQ
-53 LLTRKQELLTEAIKD
+53 LLIRKQDLLTEAIKD

-73 TLEKKALEDAEDA
+73 GLEKKALEDARGALAKGD
-86 FLEDKITEKEFSKLN
+86 ITQKEFNKLS

-114 KNTAKEFGT
+114 KGTSKEFGT
-123 VEMQT
+123 IWMQS
-128 WKSSAEATDKLLDG
+128 WKNSADATDKLLDG

-155 ELPTDVSLITDK
+155 EMPTDVSLLTDK

-177 TAEKLEE
+177 TTKKLKEE
-184 EKIEAEAA
+184 EGEARAA
-192 ELALSM
+192 ELALQM
-198 GKIDENQYKA
+198 KKIDENQYKA
-208 IQQNVQNTEN
+208 IQQNVQNTKN
-218 DLRALTQQA
+218 DLRALTEQA
-227 KEFGSVEKQQVNAE
+227 NEFGSVEKQQVNAQ

-298 ELAREELKKGATTHE
+298 ELAREELKKGAITHKD
-313 EYEKLVKACNDTEV
+313 YEKLVKACNDTEV
-327 ELKQIKDAASDFGSV
+327 ELKQIKDAA
-342 AKQQFRNTRAEAE
+342 
-355 QYGETLDKRCKGN
+355 
-368 EQALKAV
+368 
-375 DIALK
+375 
-380 DNSNSSEL
+380 
-388 LTEKGKLLEKTT
+388 
-400 ADLTDKLENQRE
+400 
-412 QANLLEKAMKE
+412 
-423 YGDGSED
+423 
-430 ELKELQLA
+430 
-438 IRKTESDLQSANN
+438 
-451 ELKDF
+451 KDF
-456 GSVAKQQFK
+456 GNVAKQQFK

-527 KKQASLLEQSMKDYG
+527 KRQSELLEQSMKEYG

-565 AQNEMRS
+565 AQNEMRN

-803 KITHGATKSAKSQ
+803 RITHGATKSSKSQ

-847 LEGLNKVEKEGGSMT
+847 LEGLTKVEKEGGSMT

-900 KEGNALQAEADKRY
+900 KEGNALQVEANKRY

-920 IQQMKEKVDNLALE
+920 IQQMKERVDNLALE
-934 FGDNLMP
+934 FGDNLLP

-964 QENVV
+964 QENIV

-1008 IPGKMATMTT
+1008 IPGKMASMTT
-1018 AIANASGTTGKLT
+1018 AIASASGTTGKLT
-1031 AALLGST
+1031 TALLGST

-1051 KMAGLIGILVAVIA
+1051 KMAGLIGILIAVIA

-1073 AEGAIEKIAK
+1073 AEGAIEKVAK

-1090 LTQGALSKNGIDVN
+1090 LTEGALSKSGIDVN
-1104 KQLEDA
+1104 KQLEEA
-1110 QARQKAAWEKYGVD
+1110 QARQKAAWDKYGVD

>member
-42 SALKNSPENTD
+42 SALKNSPENTQ
-53 LLTRKQELLTEAIKD
+53 LLIHKQDLLTEAIKD

-73 TLEKKALEDAEDA
+73 GLEKKALEDARGALAKGD
-86 FLEDKITEKEFSKLN
+86 ITQKEFNKLS

-114 KNTAKEFGT
+114 KGTSKEFGT
-123 VEMQT
+123 IWMQS
-128 WKSSAEATDKLLDG
+128 WRNSAETTDKLLDG

-155 ELPTDVSLITDK
+155 EMPTDVSLLTDK

-177 TAEKLEE
+177 TTKKLEQ
-184 EKIEAEAA
+184 EKGEARAA

-298 ELAREELKKGATTHE
+298 ELAREELKKGAITHKD
-313 EYEKLVKACNDTEV
+313 YEKLVKACNDTEV
-327 ELKQIKDAASDFGSV
+327 ELKQIKDAA
-342 AKQQFRNTRAEAE
+342 
-355 QYGETLDKRCKGN
+355 
-368 EQALKAV
+368 
-375 DIALK
+375 
-380 DNSNSSEL
+380 
-388 LTEKGKLLEKTT
+388 
-400 ADLTDKLENQRE
+400 
-412 QANLLEKAMKE
+412 
-423 YGDGSED
+423 
-430 ELKELQLA
+430 
-438 IRKTESDLQSANN
+438 
-451 ELKDF
+451 KDF
-456 GSVAKQQFK
+456 GNVAKQQFK

-565 AQNEMRS
+565 AQDEMRS

-891 AERTASQAY
+891 AEKTASQAY
-900 KEGNALQAEADKRY
+900 KEGNALQVEADKRY

-934 FGDNLMP
+934 FGNNLMP

-964 QENVV
+964 QENIV

-1008 IPGKMATMTT
+1008 IPGKMASMAT

-1031 AALLGST
+1031 TALLGST

-1051 KMAGLIGILVAVIA
+1051 KMAGLIGILIAVIA

-1073 AEGAIEKIAK
+1073 AEGAIEKVSK
-1083 FTGLDAK
+1083 FIGLDAK
-1090 LTQGALSKNGIDVN
+1090 LTQGALSKAGIDVN
-1104 KQLEDA
+1104 KGLEDA
-1110 QARQKAAWEKYGVD
+1110 KARQKAAWDKYGVD
-1124 NSADYWKAR
+1124 NSTDYWKAR

-1147 SGLLTNK
+1147 SGLLTNQK
-1154 KQTTVTTTPVTVTT
+1154 KTTVTTTPVTVTT

>member
-31 ADTKNSLNIVE
+31 ADTKSSLNIVE
-42 SALKNSPENTD
+42 SVLKNSPENTQ
-53 LLTRKQELLTEAIKD
+53 LLIHKQDLLTEAIKD

-73 TLEKKALEDAEDA
+73 GLEKKALEDARGALAKGD
-86 FLEDKITEKEFSKLN
+86 ITQKEFNKLS

-114 KNTAKEFGT
+114 KGTSKEFGT
-123 VEMQT
+123 IWMQS
-128 WKSSAEATDKLLDG
+128 WKNSADATDKLLGG

-155 ELPTDVSLITDK
+155 EMPTDVSLLTDK

-177 TAEKLEE
+177 TTKKLSEE
-184 EKIEAEAA
+184 EGEARAA
-192 ELALSM
+192 ELALQM
-198 GKIDENQYKA
+198 KKIDENQYKA
-208 IQQNVQNTEN
+208 IQQNVQNTRN
-218 DLRALTQQA
+218 DLRALTEQA
-227 KEFGSVEKQQVNAE
+227 NEFGSVEKQQVNAE
-241 LKVSTD
+241 LKVSAD

-298 ELAREELKKGATTHE
+298 ELAREELKKGAITHKD
-313 EYEKLVKACNDTEV
+313 YEKLVKACNDTEV
-327 ELKQIKDAASDFGSV
+327 ELKQIKDAA
-342 AKQQFRNTRAEAE
+342 
-355 QYGETLDKRCKGN
+355 
-368 EQALKAV
+368 
-375 DIALK
+375 
-380 DNSNSSEL
+380 
-388 LTEKGKLLEKTT
+388 
-400 ADLTDKLENQRE
+400 
-412 QANLLEKAMKE
+412 
-423 YGDGSED
+423 
-430 ELKELQLA
+430 
-438 IRKTESDLQSANN
+438 
-451 ELKDF
+451 KDF
-456 GSVAKQQFK
+456 GNVAKQQFK

-565 AQNEMRS
+565 AQNEMRN

-764 HNLGFSETQILGL
+764 HNLGFTETQILGL

-803 KITHGATKSAKSQ
+803 KITHGATKSSKSQ

-891 AERTASQAY
+891 AEKTASQAY
-900 KEGNALQAEADKRY
+900 KEGNALQVEADKRY

-964 QENVV
+964 QENIV

-1008 IPGKMATMTT
+1008 IPGKFATMTT
-1018 AIANASGTTGKLT
+1018 AIASASGTTGKLT
-1031 AALLGST
+1031 TALLGST

-1051 KMAGLIGILVAVIA
+1051 KMAGLIGILIAVIA

-1073 AEGAIEKIAK
+1073 AEGAIEKVSK
-1083 FTGLDAK
+1083 FIGLDAK

-1104 KQLEDA
+1104 KQLEEA

-1124 NSADYWKAR
+1124 NSADYWKAK

-1147 SGLLTNK
+1147 SGLLTSQK
-1154 KQTTVTTTPVTVTT
+1154 KTTVTTTPVTVTT

>member
-42 SALKNSPENTD
+42 SALKNSPENTQ
-53 LLTRKQELLTEAIKD
+53 LLIHKQDLLTEAIKD

-73 TLEKKALEDAEDA
+73 GLEKKALEDARGALAKGD
-86 FLEDKITEKEFSKLN
+86 ITQKEFNKLS

-114 KNTAKEFGT
+114 KGTSKEFGT
-123 VEMQT
+123 IWMQS
-128 WKSSAEATDKLLDG
+128 WRNSAETTDKLLDG

-155 ELPTDVSLITDK
+155 EMPTDVSLLTDK

-177 TAEKLEE
+177 TTKKLEQ
-184 EKIEAEAA
+184 EKGEARAA

-298 ELAREELKKGATTHE
+298 ELAREELKKGAITHKD
-313 EYEKLVKACNDTEV
+313 YEKLVKACNDTEV
-327 ELKQIKDAASDFGSV
+327 ELKQIKDAA
-342 AKQQFRNTRAEAE
+342 
-355 QYGETLDKRCKGN
+355 
-368 EQALKAV
+368 
-375 DIALK
+375 
-380 DNSNSSEL
+380 
-388 LTEKGKLLEKTT
+388 
-400 ADLTDKLENQRE
+400 
-412 QANLLEKAMKE
+412 
-423 YGDGSED
+423 
-430 ELKELQLA
+430 
-438 IRKTESDLQSANN
+438 
-451 ELKDF
+451 KDF
-456 GSVAKQQFK
+456 GNVAKQQFK

-565 AQNEMRS
+565 AQDEMRS

-891 AERTASQAY
+891 AEKTASQAY
-900 KEGNALQAEADKRY
+900 KEGNALQVEADKRY

-934 FGDNLMP
+934 FGNNLMP

-964 QENVV
+964 QENIV

-1002 VSGAIQ
+1002 VGGAIQ
-1008 IPGKMATMTT
+1008 IPGKFATMTT
-1018 AIANASGTTGKLT
+1018 AIASATGTTGKLT

-1051 KMAGLIGILVAVIA
+1051 KMAGLIGILIAVIA

-1073 AEGAIEKIAK
+1073 AEGAIEKVSK
-1083 FTGLDAK
+1083 FIGLDAK
-1090 LTQGALSKNGIDVN
+1090 LTQGALSKAGIDVN
-1104 KQLEDA
+1104 KGLEDA
-1110 QARQKAAWEKYGVD
+1110 KARQKAAWDKYGVD
-1124 NSADYWKAR
+1124 NSTDYWKAR

>member
-42 SALKNSPENTD
+42 SALKNSPENTQ
-53 LLTRKQELLTEAIKD
+53 LLIHKQDLLTEAIKD
-68 TTSKL
+68 TTNKL
-73 TLEKKALEDAEDA
+73 GLEKKALEDARGALAKGD
-86 FLEDKITEKEFSKLN
+86 ITQKEFNKLS

-114 KNTAKEFGT
+114 KGTSKEFGT
-123 VEMQT
+123 IWMQS
-128 WKSSAEATDKLLDG
+128 WRNSAETTDKLLDG

-155 ELPTDVSLITDK
+155 EMPTDVSLLTDK

-177 TAEKLEE
+177 TTKKLEQ
-184 EKIEAEAA
+184 EKGEARAA

-342 AKQQFRNTRAEAE
+342 AKQQF
-355 QYGETLDKRCKGN
+355 
-368 EQALKAV
+368 
-375 DIALK
+375 
-380 DNSNSSEL
+380 
-388 LTEKGKLLEKTT
+388 
-400 ADLTDKLENQRE
+400 
-412 QANLLEKAMKE
+412 
-423 YGDGSED
+423 
-430 ELKELQLA
+430 
-438 IRKTESDLQSANN
+438 
-451 ELKDF
+451 
-456 GSVAKQQFK
+456 K

-474 GDTLDKECKSNEKA
+474 GDALDKECKSNEKA

-565 AQNEMRS
+565 AQDEMRS
-572 FGSVFEQQTKVA
+572 FGSVFKQQTKVA

-595 GDKMQTIGKDLMGA
+595 SNKMQTIGKDLIET

-628 VNSIIDFESA
+628 VNSIVDFESA

-653 YGDLQESIKSM
+653 YDDLQESIKAM
-664 ATVTASSK
+664 ATTTASSK

-777 STAMASL
+777 STALASL

-803 KITHGATKSAKSQ
+803 KITHGATKSSKSQ

-891 AERTASQAY
+891 AEKTASQAY
-900 KEGNALQAEADKRY
+900 KEGNALQVEADKRY

-920 IQQMKEKVDNLALE
+920 MQQMKEKVDNLALE
-934 FGDNLMP
+934 FGDNLLP
-941 ILEKALGVLDK
+941 ILEKAIGVLDK
-952 AVAWFSSLDEEA
+952 AVACFSSLDEEA
-964 QENVV
+964 QENIV
-969 KFGLVAAAI
+969 KFGLVAAAV

-1008 IPGKMATMTT
+1008 IPGKFATMTT
-1018 AIANASGTTGKLT
+1018 AIASASGTTGKLT
-1031 AALLGST
+1031 TALLGST
-1038 EGMSTFAKVGNGL
+1038 DGMSTFAKVGNGL
-1051 KMAGLIGILVAVIA
+1051 KMAGLIGILALVIA

-1073 AEGAIEKIAK
+1073 AEGAIEKVAK

-1090 LTQGALSKNGIDVN
+1090 LTQGALSKAGIDVN

-1110 QARQKAAWEKYGVD
+1110 QARQKAAWDKYGVD
-1124 NSADYWKAR
+1124 NSTDYWKAR

-1147 SGLLTNK
+1147 SGLLTSQK
-1154 KQTTVTTTPVTVTT
+1154 KTTVTTTPVTVTT

-1179 AVSNVNI
+1179 AVSNVNV

>member
-42 SALKNSPENTD
+42 SALKNSPENTQ
-53 LLTRKQELLTEAIKD
+53 LLIHKQDLLTEAIKD

-73 TLEKKALEDAEDA
+73 GLEKKALEDARGALAKGD
-86 FLEDKITEKEFSKLN
+86 ITQKEFNKLS

-114 KNTAKEFGT
+114 KGTSKEFGT
-123 VEMQT
+123 IWMQS
-128 WKSSAEATDKLLDG
+128 WKNSADATDKLLDG

-155 ELPTDVSLITDK
+155 EMPTDVSLLTDK

-177 TAEKLEE
+177 TTKKLKEE
-184 EKIEAEAA
+184 EGEARAA
-192 ELALSM
+192 ELALQM
-198 GKIDENQYKA
+198 KKIDENQYKA
-208 IQQNVQNTEN
+208 IQQNVQNTRN
-218 DLRALTQQA
+218 DLRALTEQA
-227 KEFGSVEKQQVNAE
+227 NEFGSVEKQQVNAQ

-313 EYEKLVKACNDTEV
+313 EYERLVKACNDTEV
-327 ELKQIKDAASDFGSV
+327 ELKQIKDAA
-342 AKQQFRNTRAEAE
+342 
-355 QYGETLDKRCKGN
+355 
-368 EQALKAV
+368 
-375 DIALK
+375 
-380 DNSNSSEL
+380 
-388 LTEKGKLLEKTT
+388 
-400 ADLTDKLENQRE
+400 
-412 QANLLEKAMKE
+412 
-423 YGDGSED
+423 
-430 ELKELQLA
+430 
-438 IRKTESDLQSANN
+438 
-451 ELKDF
+451 KDF
-456 GSVAKQQFK
+456 GNVAKQQFK

-474 GDTLDKECKSNEKA
+474 GDALDKECKSNEKA

-565 AQNEMRS
+565 AQDEMRS

-777 STAMASL
+777 STALASL

-891 AERTASQAY
+891 AERTASKAY
-900 KEGNALQAEADKRY
+900 KEGNALQVEADKRY

-920 IQQMKEKVDNLALE
+920 IQQMKEKVNNLALE

-964 QENVV
+964 QENIV

-978 GPVTTAIGGLT
+978 GPATTAIGGLT

-1008 IPGKMATMTT
+1008 IPGKFATMTT
-1018 AIANASGTTGKLT
+1018 AIASASGTTGKLT

-1038 EGMSTFAKVGNGL
+1038 QGMSTFAKVGNGL

-1073 AEGAIEKIAK
+1073 AEGAIEKVAK

-1090 LTQGALSKNGIDVN
+1090 LTQGALSKAGIDVN

-1147 SGLLTNK
+1147 SGLLTSQK
-1154 KQTTVTTTPVTVTT
+1154 KTTVTTTPVTVTT

>member
-42 SALKNSPENTD
+42 SALKNSPENTQ
-53 LLTRKQELLTEAIKD
+53 LLIHKQDLLTEAIKD
-68 TTSKL
+68 TTNKL
-73 TLEKKALEDAEDA
+73 GLEKKALEDARGALAKGD
-86 FLEDKITEKEFSKLN
+86 ITQKEFNKLS

-114 KNTAKEFGT
+114 KGTSKEFGT
-123 VEMQT
+123 IWMQS
-128 WKSSAEATDKLLDG
+128 WRNSADATDKLLDG

-155 ELPTDVSLITDK
+155 EMPTDVSLLTDK

-177 TAEKLEE
+177 TTKKLEQ
-184 EKIEAEAA
+184 EKGEARAA

-298 ELAREELKKGATTHE
+298 ELAREELKKGAITHKD
-313 EYEKLVKACNDTEV
+313 YEKLVKACNDTEV
-327 ELKQIKDAASDFGSV
+327 ELKQIKDAA
-342 AKQQFRNTRAEAE
+342 
-355 QYGETLDKRCKGN
+355 
-368 EQALKAV
+368 
-375 DIALK
+375 
-380 DNSNSSEL
+380 
-388 LTEKGKLLEKTT
+388 
-400 ADLTDKLENQRE
+400 
-412 QANLLEKAMKE
+412 
-423 YGDGSED
+423 
-430 ELKELQLA
+430 
-438 IRKTESDLQSANN
+438 
-451 ELKDF
+451 KDF
-456 GSVAKQQFK
+456 GNVAKQQFK
-465 NTQKEAKGL
+465 NAQKEAKGL

-520 TSKLENQ
+520 TNKLENQ
-527 KKQASLLEQSMKDYG
+527 KKQASLLEQSMKEYG

-547 EFNTL
+547 EFNAL

-777 STAMASL
+777 STALASL

-891 AERTASQAY
+891 AERTASKAY
-900 KEGNALQAEADKRY
+900 KEGNALQVEADKRY

-978 GPVTTAIGGLT
+978 GPATTAIGGLT

-1008 IPGKMATMTT
+1008 IPGKMASMAS
-1018 AIANASGTTGKLT
+1018 AIASASGTTGKLT
-1031 AALLGST
+1031 TALLGST

-1051 KMAGLIGILVAVIA
+1051 KMAGLIGILIAVIA

-1073 AEGAIEKIAK
+1073 AEGAIEKVSK
-1083 FTGLDAK
+1083 FIGLDAK

-1104 KQLEDA
+1104 KGLEDA
-1110 QARQKAAWEKYGVD
+1110 KARQKAAWEKYGVD

-1147 SGLLTNK
+1147 SGLLTSQK
-1154 KQTTVTTTPVTVTT
+1154 KTTVTTTPVTVTT

>member
-42 SALKNSPENTD
+42 SALKNSPENTQ
-53 LLTRKQELLTEAIKD
+53 LLIHKQDLLTEAIKD
-68 TTSKL
+68 TTNKL
-73 TLEKKALEDAEDA
+73 GLEKKALEDARGALAKGD
-86 FLEDKITEKEFSKLN
+86 ITQKEFNKLS

-114 KNTAKEFGT
+114 KGTSKEFGT
-123 VEMQT
+123 IWMQS
-128 WKSSAEATDKLLDG
+128 WKNSADTTDKLLDG

-155 ELPTDVSLITDK
+155 EMPTDVSLLTDK

-177 TAEKLEE
+177 TTKKLEQ
-184 EKIEAEAA
+184 EKGEARAA
-192 ELALSM
+192 ELALQM
-198 GKIDENQYKA
+198 KKIDENQYKA

-241 LKVSTD
+241 LKVSMD

-298 ELAREELKKGATTHE
+298 ELAREELKKGAITHKD
-313 EYEKLVKACNDTEV
+313 YEKLVKACNDTEV
-327 ELKQIKDAASDFGSV
+327 ELKQIKDAA
-342 AKQQFRNTRAEAE
+342 
-355 QYGETLDKRCKGN
+355 
-368 EQALKAV
+368 
-375 DIALK
+375 
-380 DNSNSSEL
+380 
-388 LTEKGKLLEKTT
+388 
-400 ADLTDKLENQRE
+400 
-412 QANLLEKAMKE
+412 
-423 YGDGSED
+423 
-430 ELKELQLA
+430 
-438 IRKTESDLQSANN
+438 
-451 ELKDF
+451 KDF
-456 GSVAKQQFK
+456 GNVAKQQFK

-595 GDKMQTIGKDLMGA
+595 GDKMQTIGKDLMGT

-900 KEGNALQAEADKRY
+900 KEGNALQVEADKRY

-952 AVAWFSSLDEEA
+952 AVACFSSLDEEA
-964 QENVV
+964 QENIV

-1110 QARQKAAWEKYGVD
+1110 QARQKAAWEKYGVN

>member
-42 SALKNSPENTD
+42 SALKNSPENTQ
-53 LLTRKQELLTEAIKD
+53 LLIRKQDLLTEAIKD
-68 TTSKL
+68 TTNKL
-73 TLEKKALEDAEDA
+73 GLEKKALEDARGALAKGD
-86 FLEDKITEKEFSKLN
+86 ITQKEFNKLS

-114 KNTAKEFGT
+114 KGTSKEFGT
-123 VEMQT
+123 IWMQS
-128 WKSSAEATDKLLDG
+128 WKNSADATDKLLDG

-155 ELPTDVSLITDK
+155 EMPTDVSLLTDK

-177 TAEKLEE
+177 TTKKLKEE
-184 EKIEAEAA
+184 EGEARAA
-192 ELALSM
+192 ELALQM
-198 GKIDENQYKA
+198 KKIDENQYKA
-208 IQQNVQNTEN
+208 IQQNVQNTKN
-218 DLRALTQQA
+218 DLRALTEQA
-227 KEFGSVEKQQVNAE
+227 NEFGSVEKQQVNAQ

-298 ELAREELKKGATTHE
+298 ELAREELKKGAITHKD
-313 EYEKLVKACNDTEV
+313 YEKLVKACNDTEV
-327 ELKQIKDAASDFGSV
+327 ELKQIKDAA
-342 AKQQFRNTRAEAE
+342 
-355 QYGETLDKRCKGN
+355 
-368 EQALKAV
+368 
-375 DIALK
+375 
-380 DNSNSSEL
+380 
-388 LTEKGKLLEKTT
+388 
-400 ADLTDKLENQRE
+400 
-412 QANLLEKAMKE
+412 
-423 YGDGSED
+423 
-430 ELKELQLA
+430 
-438 IRKTESDLQSANN
+438 
-451 ELKDF
+451 KDF
-456 GSVAKQQFK
+456 GNVAKQQFK

-474 GDTLDKECKSNEKA
+474 GDALDKECKSNEKA

-527 KKQASLLEQSMKDYG
+527 KRQSELLEQSMKDYG

-547 EFNTL
+547 EFDAL
-552 QSEIKQTESELKS
+552 QSEIKQTESELRS

-628 VNSIIDFESA
+628 VSSIIDFESA

-653 YGDLQESIKSM
+653 YEDLQESIKGM
-664 ATVTASSK
+664 ATTTASSK

-836 EANPNEFFMRF
+836 EANPNEFFVRF
-847 LEGLNKVEKEGGSMT
+847 LEGLGKVEKEGGSMT
-862 ATLNELGLSAV
+862 ATLNDLGLSAV

-891 AERTASQAY
+891 AERTASKAY
-900 KEGNALQAEADKRY
+900 KEGNALQVEADKRY

-934 FGDNLMP
+934 FGDNLLP

-1008 IPGKMATMTT
+1008 IPGKMASMAT
-1018 AIANASGTTGKLT
+1018 AIASASGTTGKLT
-1031 AALLGST
+1031 TALLGST

-1051 KMAGLIGILVAVIA
+1051 KMAGLIGILIAVIA

-1073 AEGAIEKIAK
+1073 AEGAIEKVAK

-1090 LTQGALSKNGIDVN
+1090 LTQGALSKSGIDVN
-1104 KQLEDA
+1104 KQLEEA
-1110 QARQKAAWEKYGVD
+1110 QARQKAAWDKYGVD

>member
-42 SALKNSPENTD
+42 SALKNSPENTQ
-53 LLTRKQELLTEAIKD
+53 LLIHKQDLLTEAIKD

-73 TLEKKALEDAEDA
+73 GLEKKALEDARGALAKGD
-86 FLEDKITEKEFSKLN
+86 ITQKEFNKLS

-114 KNTAKEFGT
+114 KGTSKEFGT
-123 VEMQT
+123 IWMQS
-128 WKSSAEATDKLLDG
+128 WKNSADATDKLLDG

-155 ELPTDVSLITDK
+155 EMPTDVSLLTDK

-177 TAEKLEE
+177 TTKKLKEE
-184 EKIEAEAA
+184 EGEARAA
-192 ELALSM
+192 ELALQM
-198 GKIDENQYKA
+198 KKIDENQYKA
-208 IQQNVQNTEN
+208 IQQNVQNTRN
-218 DLRALTQQA
+218 DLRALTEQA
-227 KEFGSVEKQQVNAE
+227 NEFGSVEKQQVNAQ

-327 ELKQIKDAASDFGSV
+327 ELKQIKDAA
-342 AKQQFRNTRAEAE
+342 
-355 QYGETLDKRCKGN
+355 
-368 EQALKAV
+368 
-375 DIALK
+375 
-380 DNSNSSEL
+380 
-388 LTEKGKLLEKTT
+388 
-400 ADLTDKLENQRE
+400 
-412 QANLLEKAMKE
+412 
-423 YGDGSED
+423 
-430 ELKELQLA
+430 
-438 IRKTESDLQSANN
+438 
-451 ELKDF
+451 KDF
-456 GSVAKQQFK
+456 GNVAKQQFK

-474 GDTLDKECKSNEKA
+474 GDALDKECKSNEKA

-565 AQNEMRS
+565 AQDEMRS

-777 STAMASL
+777 STALASL

-891 AERTASQAY
+891 AERTASKAY
-900 KEGNALQAEADKRY
+900 KEGNALQVEADKRY

-920 IQQMKEKVDNLALE
+920 IQQMKEKVENLALE

-964 QENVV
+964 QENIV

-978 GPVTTAIGGLT
+978 GPATTAIGGLT
-989 TVGGGAVTMLSSL
+989 TVGGGTVTMLSSL

-1008 IPGKMATMTT
+1008 IPGKFATMTT
-1018 AIANASGTTGKLT
+1018 AIASASGTTGKLT

-1038 EGMSTFAKVGNGL
+1038 QGMSTFAKVGNGL

-1073 AEGAIEKIAK
+1073 AEGAIEKVAK

-1147 SGLLTNK
+1147 SGLLTSQK
-1154 KQTTVTTTPVTVTT
+1154 KTTVTTTPVTVTT

>member
-42 SALKNSPENTD
+42 SALKNSPENTQ
-53 LLTRKQELLTEAIKD
+53 LLIHKQDLLTEAIKD

-73 TLEKKALEDAEDA
+73 GLEKKALEDARGALAKGD
-86 FLEDKITEKEFSKLN
+86 ITQKEFNKLS

-114 KNTAKEFGT
+114 KGTSKEFGT
-123 VEMQT
+123 IWMQS
-128 WKSSAEATDKLLDG
+128 WKNSADTTDKLLDG

-155 ELPTDVSLITDK
+155 EMPTDVSLLTDK

-177 TAEKLEE
+177 TTKKLEQ
-184 EKIEAEAA
+184 EKGEARAA
-192 ELALSM
+192 ELALQM
-198 GKIDENQYKA
+198 KKIDENQYKA

-260 DALKDNANDTN
+260 DALKDNADDTN

-298 ELAREELKKGATTHE
+298 ELAREELKKGAITHKD
-313 EYEKLVKACNDTEV
+313 YEKLVKACNDTEV
-327 ELKQIKDAASDFGSV
+327 ELKQIKDAA
-342 AKQQFRNTRAEAE
+342 
-355 QYGETLDKRCKGN
+355 
-368 EQALKAV
+368 
-375 DIALK
+375 
-380 DNSNSSEL
+380 
-388 LTEKGKLLEKTT
+388 
-400 ADLTDKLENQRE
+400 
-412 QANLLEKAMKE
+412 
-423 YGDGSED
+423 
-430 ELKELQLA
+430 
-438 IRKTESDLQSANN
+438 
-451 ELKDF
+451 KDF
-456 GSVAKQQFK
+456 GNVAKQQFK

-474 GDTLDKECKSNEKA
+474 GDVLDKECKSNEKA

-527 KKQASLLEQSMKDYG
+527 KKQASLLEQSMKEYG

-565 AQNEMRS
+565 AQKEMRS

-595 GDKMQTIGKDLMGA
+595 GDKMQTIGKGLMGA

-653 YGDLQESIKSM
+653 YSDLQESIKSM

-777 STAMASL
+777 STALASL

-803 KITHGATKSAKSQ
+803 KITHGATKSSKSQ

-891 AERTASQAY
+891 AEKTASKAY
-900 KEGNALQAEADKRY
+900 KEGNALQVEADKRY

-964 QENVV
+964 QENIV
-969 KFGLVAAAI
+969 KFELVAAAI

-989 TVGGGAVTMLSSL
+989 TVGGGTVTMLSSL

-1008 IPGKMATMTT
+1008 IPGKMASMAS
-1018 AIANASGTTGKLT
+1018 AIASASGTTGKLT
-1031 AALLGST
+1031 TALLGST

-1051 KMAGLIGILVAVIA
+1051 KMAGLIGILIAVIA
-1065 NFDKITAA
+1065 NFDKITSA
-1073 AEGAIEKIAK
+1073 AEGAIEKVSK
-1083 FTGLDAK
+1083 FIGLDAK

-1104 KQLEDA
+1104 KGLEDA

-1147 SGLLTNK
+1147 SGLLTSQK
-1154 KQTTVTTTPVTVTT
+1154 KTTVTTTPVTVTT

>member
-42 SALKNSPENTD
+42 SALKNSPENTQ
-53 LLTRKQELLTEAIKD
+53 LLIHKQDLLTEAIKD
-68 TTSKL
+68 TTNKL
-73 TLEKKALEDAEDA
+73 GLEKKALEDARGALAKGD
-86 FLEDKITEKEFSKLN
+86 ITQKEFNKLS

-114 KNTAKEFGT
+114 KGTSKEFGT
-123 VEMQT
+123 IWMQS
-128 WKSSAEATDKLLDG
+128 WKNSADATDKLLDG

-155 ELPTDVSLITDK
+155 EMPTDVSLLTDK

-177 TAEKLEE
+177 TTKKLKEE
-184 EKIEAEAA
+184 EGEARAA
-192 ELALSM
+192 ELALQM
-198 GKIDENQYKA
+198 KKIDENQYKA
-208 IQQNVQNTEN
+208 IQQNVQNTRN
-218 DLRALTQQA
+218 DLRALTEQA
-227 KEFGSVEKQQVNAE
+227 NEFGSVEKQQVNAE

-260 DALKDNANDTN
+260 DALKDNADDTS

-298 ELAREELKKGATTHE
+298 ELAREELKKGAITHKD
-313 EYEKLVKACNDTEV
+313 YEKLVKACNDTEV
-327 ELKQIKDAASDFGSV
+327 ELKQIKDAA
-342 AKQQFRNTRAEAE
+342 
-355 QYGETLDKRCKGN
+355 
-368 EQALKAV
+368 
-375 DIALK
+375 
-380 DNSNSSEL
+380 
-388 LTEKGKLLEKTT
+388 
-400 ADLTDKLENQRE
+400 
-412 QANLLEKAMKE
+412 
-423 YGDGSED
+423 
-430 ELKELQLA
+430 
-438 IRKTESDLQSANN
+438 
-451 ELKDF
+451 KDF
-456 GSVAKQQFK
+456 GNVAKQQFK

-474 GDTLDKECKSNEKA
+474 GDALDKECKSNEKA

-527 KKQASLLEQSMKDYG
+527 KKQASLLEQSMKEYG

-547 EFNTL
+547 EFNAL

-777 STAMASL
+777 STALASL

-803 KITHGATKSAKSQ
+803 KITHGATKSSKSQ

-900 KEGNALQAEADKRY
+900 KEGNALQVEADKRY

-934 FGDNLMP
+934 FGDNLLP

-989 TVGGGAVTMLSSL
+989 TVGGGTVTMLSSL

-1008 IPGKMATMTT
+1008 IPGKMASMAT
-1018 AIANASGTTGKLT
+1018 AIASASGTTGKLT
-1031 AALLGST
+1031 TALLGST

-1051 KMAGLIGILVAVIA
+1051 KMAGLIGILIAVIA

-1073 AEGAIEKIAK
+1073 AEGAIEKVSK
-1083 FTGLDAK
+1083 FIGLDAK

-1104 KQLEDA
+1104 KGLEDA

-1147 SGLLTNK
+1147 SGLLTSQK
-1154 KQTTVTTTPVTVTT
+1154 KTTVTTTPVTVTT

>member
-42 SALKNSPENTD
+42 SALKNSPENTQ
-53 LLTRKQELLTEAIKD
+53 LLIHKQDLLTEAIKD

-73 TLEKKALEDAEDA
+73 GLEKKALEDARGALAKGD
-86 FLEDKITEKEFSKLN
+86 ITQKEFNKLS

-114 KNTAKEFGT
+114 KGTSKEFGT
-123 VEMQT
+123 IWMQS
-128 WKSSAEATDKLLDG
+128 WKNSADATDKLLDG

-155 ELPTDVSLITDK
+155 EMPTDVSLLTDK

-177 TAEKLEE
+177 TTKKLKEE
-184 EKIEAEAA
+184 EGEARAA
-192 ELALSM
+192 ELALQM
-198 GKIDENQYKA
+198 KKIDENQYKA
-208 IQQNVQNTEN
+208 IQQNVQNTRN
-218 DLRALTQQA
+218 DLRALTEQA
-227 KEFGSVEKQQVNAE
+227 NEFGSVEKQQVNAQ

-260 DALKDNANDTN
+260 DALKDNANDTK

-327 ELKQIKDAASDFGSV
+327 ELKQIKDAA
-342 AKQQFRNTRAEAE
+342 
-355 QYGETLDKRCKGN
+355 
-368 EQALKAV
+368 
-375 DIALK
+375 
-380 DNSNSSEL
+380 
-388 LTEKGKLLEKTT
+388 
-400 ADLTDKLENQRE
+400 
-412 QANLLEKAMKE
+412 
-423 YGDGSED
+423 
-430 ELKELQLA
+430 
-438 IRKTESDLQSANN
+438 
-451 ELKDF
+451 KDF
-456 GSVAKQQFK
+456 GNVAKQQFK

-474 GDTLDKECKSNEKA
+474 GDALDKECKSNEKA

-565 AQNEMRS
+565 AQDEMRS

-777 STAMASL
+777 STALASL

-891 AERTASQAY
+891 AERTASKAY
-900 KEGNALQAEADKRY
+900 KEGNALQVEADKRY

-920 IQQMKEKVDNLALE
+920 IQQMKEKVENLALE

-964 QENVV
+964 QENIV

-978 GPVTTAIGGLT
+978 GPATTAIGGLT
-989 TVGGGAVTMLSSL
+989 TVGGGTVTMLSSL

-1008 IPGKMATMTT
+1008 IPGKFATMTT
-1018 AIANASGTTGKLT
+1018 AIASASGTTGKLT

-1038 EGMSTFAKVGNGL
+1038 QGMSTFAKVGNGL

-1073 AEGAIEKIAK
+1073 AEGAIEKVAK

-1147 SGLLTNK
+1147 SGLLTSQK
-1154 KQTTVTTTPVTVTT
+1154 KTTVTTTPVTVTT

>member
-1 MATTVKGIIVE
+1 M
-12 IEGKSSGLVK
+12 
-22 SLKQVNSSL
+22 
-31 ADTKNSLNIVE
+31 
-42 SALKNSPENTD
+42 
-53 LLTRKQELLTEAIKD
+53 TEAIKD
-68 TTSKL
+68 TTNKL
-73 TLEKKALEDAEDA
+73 GLEKKALEDARGALAKGD
-86 FLEDKITEKEFSKLN
+86 ITQKEFNKLS

-114 KNTAKEFGT
+114 KGTSKEFGT
-123 VEMQT
+123 IWMQS
-128 WKSSAEATDKLLDG
+128 WKNSADATDKLLDG

-155 ELPTDVSLITDK
+155 EMPTDVSLLTDK

-177 TAEKLEE
+177 TTKKLKEE
-184 EKIEAEAA
+184 EGEARAA
-192 ELALSM
+192 ELALQM
-198 GKIDENQYKA
+198 KKIDENQYKA
-208 IQQNVQNTEN
+208 IQQNVQNTKN
-218 DLRALTQQA
+218 DLRALTEQA
-227 KEFGSVEKQQVNAE
+227 NEFGSVEKQQVNAQ

-298 ELAREELKKGATTHE
+298 ELAREELKKGAITHKD
-313 EYEKLVKACNDTEV
+313 YEKLVKACNDTEV
-327 ELKQIKDAASDFGSV
+327 ELKQIKDAA
-342 AKQQFRNTRAEAE
+342 
-355 QYGETLDKRCKGN
+355 
-368 EQALKAV
+368 
-375 DIALK
+375 
-380 DNSNSSEL
+380 
-388 LTEKGKLLEKTT
+388 
-400 ADLTDKLENQRE
+400 
-412 QANLLEKAMKE
+412 
-423 YGDGSED
+423 
-430 ELKELQLA
+430 
-438 IRKTESDLQSANN
+438 
-451 ELKDF
+451 KDF

-474 GDTLDKECKSNEKA
+474 GDALDKECKSNEKA

-527 KKQASLLEQSMKDYG
+527 KRQSELLEQSMKDYG

-547 EFNTL
+547 EFNAL
-552 QSEIKQTESELKS
+552 QSEIKQTESELRS

-628 VNSIIDFESA
+628 VSSIIDFESA

-653 YGDLQESIKSM
+653 YEDLQESIKGM
-664 ATVTASSK
+664 ATTTASSK

-836 EANPNEFFMRF
+836 EANPNEFFVRF
-847 LEGLNKVEKEGGSMT
+847 LEGLGKVEKEGGSMT
-862 ATLNELGLSAV
+862 ATLNDLGLSAV

-891 AERTASQAY
+891 AERTASKAY
-900 KEGNALQAEADKRY
+900 KEGNALQVEADKRY

-934 FGDNLMP
+934 FGDNLLP

-1008 IPGKMATMTT
+1008 IPGKMASMTT
-1018 AIANASGTTGKLT
+1018 AIASASGTTGKLT
-1031 AALLGST
+1031 TALLGST

-1051 KMAGLIGILVAVIA
+1051 KMAGLIGILIAVIA

-1073 AEGAIEKIAK
+1073 AEGAIEKVAK

-1090 LTQGALSKNGIDVN
+1090 LTQGALSKSGIDVN
-1104 KQLEDA
+1104 KQLEEA
-1110 QARQKAAWEKYGVD
+1110 QARQKAAWDKYGVD

>member
-42 SALKNSPENTD
+42 SALKNSPENTQ
-53 LLTRKQELLTEAIKD
+53 LLIHKQDLLTEAIKD
-68 TTSKL
+68 TTNKL
-73 TLEKKALEDAEDA
+73 GLEKKALEDARGALTKGD
-86 FLEDKITEKEFSKLN
+86 ITQKEFNKLS

-114 KNTAKEFGT
+114 KGTSKEFGT
-123 VEMQT
+123 IWMQS
-128 WKSSAEATDKLLDG
+128 WKNSADATDKLLDG

-155 ELPTDVSLITDK
+155 EMPTDVSLLTDK

-177 TAEKLEE
+177 TTKKLEQ
-184 EKIEAEAA
+184 EKGEARAA
-192 ELALSM
+192 ELALQM
-198 GKIDENQYKA
+198 KKIDENQYKA

-241 LKVSTD
+241 LKVSMD

-298 ELAREELKKGATTHE
+298 ELAREELKKGAITHKD
-313 EYEKLVKACNDTEV
+313 YEKLVKACNDTEV
-327 ELKQIKDAASDFGSV
+327 ELKQIKDAA
-342 AKQQFRNTRAEAE
+342 
-355 QYGETLDKRCKGN
+355 
-368 EQALKAV
+368 
-375 DIALK
+375 
-380 DNSNSSEL
+380 
-388 LTEKGKLLEKTT
+388 
-400 ADLTDKLENQRE
+400 
-412 QANLLEKAMKE
+412 
-423 YGDGSED
+423 
-430 ELKELQLA
+430 
-438 IRKTESDLQSANN
+438 
-451 ELKDF
+451 KDF
-456 GSVAKQQFK
+456 GNVAKQQFK

-900 KEGNALQAEADKRY
+900 KEGNALQVEADKRY

-952 AVAWFSSLDEEA
+952 AVACFSSLDEEA
-964 QENVV
+964 QENIV

-989 TVGGGAVTMLSSL
+989 TVGGGAATMLSSL

-1018 AIANASGTTGKLT
+1018 AIADASGTTGKLT
-1031 AALLGST
+1031 TALLGST

-1110 QARQKAAWEKYGVD
+1110 QARQKAAWEKYGVN

>member
-42 SALKNSPENTD
+42 SALKNSPENTQ
-53 LLTRKQELLTEAIKD
+53 LLIHKQDLLTEAIKD

-73 TLEKKALEDAEDA
+73 GLEKKALEDARGALAKGD
-86 FLEDKITEKEFSKLN
+86 ITQKEFNKLS

-114 KNTAKEFGT
+114 KGTSKEFGT
-123 VEMQT
+123 IWMQS
-128 WKSSAEATDKLLDG
+128 WKNSADATDKLLDG

-155 ELPTDVSLITDK
+155 EMPTDVSLLTDK

-177 TAEKLEE
+177 TTKKLKEE
-184 EKIEAEAA
+184 EGEARAA
-192 ELALSM
+192 ELALQM
-198 GKIDENQYKA
+198 KKIDENQYKA
-208 IQQNVQNTEN
+208 IQQNVQNTRN
-218 DLRALTQQA
+218 DLRALTEQA
-227 KEFGSVEKQQVNAE
+227 NEFGSVEKQQVNAQ

-260 DALKDNANDTN
+260 DALKDNANDTK

-298 ELAREELKKGATTHE
+298 ELAREELKKGAITHKD
-313 EYEKLVKACNDTEV
+313 YEKLVKACNDTEV
-327 ELKQIKDAASDFGSV
+327 ELKQIKDAA
-342 AKQQFRNTRAEAE
+342 
-355 QYGETLDKRCKGN
+355 
-368 EQALKAV
+368 
-375 DIALK
+375 
-380 DNSNSSEL
+380 
-388 LTEKGKLLEKTT
+388 
-400 ADLTDKLENQRE
+400 
-412 QANLLEKAMKE
+412 
-423 YGDGSED
+423 
-430 ELKELQLA
+430 
-438 IRKTESDLQSANN
+438 
-451 ELKDF
+451 KDF
-456 GSVAKQQFK
+456 GNVAKQQFK

-474 GDTLDKECKSNEKA
+474 GDALDKECKSNEKA

-565 AQNEMRS
+565 AQDEMRS

-777 STAMASL
+777 STALASL

-891 AERTASQAY
+891 AERTASKAY
-900 KEGNALQAEADKRY
+900 KEGNALQVEADKRY

-920 IQQMKEKVDNLALE
+920 IQQMKEKVENLALE

-964 QENVV
+964 QENIV

-978 GPVTTAIGGLT
+978 GPATTAIGGLT

-1008 IPGKMATMTT
+1008 IPGKFATMTT
-1018 AIANASGTTGKLT
+1018 AIASASGTTGKLT

-1038 EGMSTFAKVGNGL
+1038 QGMSTFAKVGNGL

-1073 AEGAIEKIAK
+1073 AEGAIEKVAK

-1090 LTQGALSKNGIDVN
+1090 LTQGALSKAGIDVN

-1147 SGLLTNK
+1147 SGLLTSQK
-1154 KQTTVTTTPVTVTT
+1154 KTTVTTTPVTVTT